1 MKTWVVNM
9 DWNPQRLAFMKE
21 QLDRFG
27 IPFERFAGIVG
38 ADFKGPRSARS
49 SVRSGP

>member
-27 IPFERFAGIVG
+27 IPF
-38 ADFKGPRSARS
+38 
-49 SVRSGP
+49 